1 MRTVAFMAFLL
12 AILTGCIHL
21 PPEVAAVVREADPP
35 GLNNYLPEPPPEHTA
50 THGEHSS
57 P

>member
-1 MRTVAFMAFLL
+1 VRTVAFMALLL
-12 AILTGCIHL
+12 AIPTGCIHL

-35 GLNNYLPEPPPEHTA
+35 GLNNYLPEPPPERTA
-50 THGEHSS
+50 THGEPSS

>member
-1 MRTVAFMAFLL
+1 VRTVAFVALLL
-12 AILTGCIHL
+12 AIPTGCIHL

-35 GLNNYLPEPPPEHTA
+35 GLNNYLPEPPPERTA